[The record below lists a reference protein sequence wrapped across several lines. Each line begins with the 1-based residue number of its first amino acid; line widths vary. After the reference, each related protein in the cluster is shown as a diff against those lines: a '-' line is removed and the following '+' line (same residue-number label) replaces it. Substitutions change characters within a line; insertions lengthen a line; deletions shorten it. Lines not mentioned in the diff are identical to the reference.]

1 MDWVWYLFRFNGR
14 INRAKFWLGGLII
27 VCWMVFLAV
36 LLISL
41 GLGGGKGKSFGFNV
55 EDIFRVVDPDTY
67 RSLTVSQLPA
77 LLVKAAA
84 TALFTWV
91 YLAVSIK
98 RLHDRDRS
106 AWWMIPF
113 FVVPGLINQFADRL
127 PETVYAYS
135 IADAIAL
142 VLYIWAFIELACLR
156 GTRHPN
162 FYGPNPLGKVQ
173 GRPRDD
179 RDNRP
184 RTTQGWDQQSELEI
198 TPHKAGPPPVWRV
211 KRGA

>member
-27 VCWMVFLAV
+27 VCWMVFLAA
-36 LLISL
+36 LLIAL
-41 GLGGGKGKSFGFNV
+41 GLGGGKGTSFGFNV
-55 EDIFRVVDPDTY
+55 EDIFRALDPDTY
-67 RSLTVSQLPA
+67 KSLTAGQIPT
-77 LLVKAAA
+77 LLVKAGG

-91 YLAVSIK
+91 YLAISIK

-127 PETVYAYS
+127 PESVYAYS
-135 IADAIAL
+135 IAGAIAIA
-142 VLYIWAFIELACLR
+142 LYIWAFIELACLS

-162 FYGPNPLGKVQ
+162 LYGPNPLGKVQ

-184 RTTQGWDQQSELEI
+184 RTAQGWDQQSEIEI
-198 TPHKAGPPPVWRV
+198 VPHKAGPPPVWRV